1 MLLSKTIYTYP
12 KVNMWET
19 REIKHGYHAI
29 ELMNERYDIR
39 FLEILEDK
47 ICLFLITA
55 QAWFYVRNMWFY
67 YWYSEKVRNLW
78 NFKAFRKGDIILRL

>member
-67 YWYSEKVRNLW
+67 YWYSEK
-78 NFKAFRKGDIILRL
+78 KSETCEISKRLEKVT